1 MTSEQTMA
9 REDEADVFPR
19 NIMEFLDRFGTDAAC
34 LEYLRAVRWPD
45 GCECPSCGTAVDWET
60 ARGTLYC
67 RVCDRQTSVT
77 AGTIL
82 HNSRTPIR
90 KWFMGVWLL
99 CTQKTGVSAR
109 TIQRELKVGYKTA
122 WLMLQKLRGAM
133 VRADR
138 GSVSKEAEVD
148 ETYIGGE
155 ESGVSGRQLVGKAL
169 VAIAVELDGKKVGR
183 IRLRH
188 VPDASG
194 QSLVGFVA
202 DCVEPGARVHTDDW
216 SGYAGVAAAGYVHRV
231 TPILG
236 DAARALKYFPHV
248 HLVAS
253 LLKRWLG
260 ATHQGGV
267 QKPHLQGYLDEFAF
281 RFNRRRSR
289 HVGKIFHRLIEQ
301 MVVHKAK
308 TYKEITANAKETH

>member
-1 MTSEQTMA
+1 MIDDAKAASP
-9 REDEADVFPR
+9 EAIGPFPC
-19 NIMEFLDRFGTDAAC
+19 NLMEFLDRFGTDEAC
-34 LEYLRAVRWPD
+34 LEYLRAMRWPEGFKCPACGSGD
-45 GCECPSCGTAVDWET
+45 GWVT
-60 ARGTLYC
+60 ARGTIYC
-67 RVCDRQTSVT
+67 RGCDRQTSLT

-82 HNSRTPIR
+82 HNSRTPVR
-90 KWFMGVWLL
+90 KWFVGVWLL
-99 CTQKTGVSAR
+99 CTQKTGVSAK
-109 TIQRELKVGYKTA
+109 TLQRELKVGYKTA
-122 WLMLQKLRGAM
+122 WLILQKLRSAM

-138 GSVSKEAEVD
+138 SLLSKMAEVD
-148 ETYIGGE
+148 ETYVGGD
-155 ESGVSGRQLVGKAL
+155 ESGVAGRQLVGKSL

-183 IRLRH
+183 IRLRQ

-194 QSLVGFVA
+194 KSLVGFIA
-202 DCVEPGARVHTDDW
+202 DCVEKGARVHTDDW
-216 SGYAGVAAAGYVHRV
+216 NGYNGVTAAGYAHRV

-236 DAARALKYFPHV
+236 DPERALKFFPHV

-267 QKPHLQGYLDEFAF
+267 QKQHLQGYLDEFAF

-301 MVVHKAK
+301 LVVHKAK
-308 TYKEITANAKETH
+308 SYNEIVKGAKID

>member
-1 MTSEQTMA
+1 MA

-34 LEYLRAVRWPD
+34 LEYVRAVRWPD
-45 GCECPSCGTAVDWET
+45 GCKCPSCGTAVDWET

-202 DCVEPGARVHTDDW
+202 DCVEPGASRCRR
-216 SGYAGVAAAGYVHRV
+216 HRV
-231 TPILG
+231 CAPCH
-236 DAARALKYFPHV
+236 PHSWRCRTRIEV
-248 HLVAS
+248 LPPCSPRRLVAQTLAGCHPPGRCS
-253 LLKRWLG
+253 ETASPRVSRRIRL
-260 ATHQGGV
+260 
-267 QKPHLQGYLDEFAF
+267 PLQSPPRPPRGQDLPSA
-281 RFNRRRSR
+281 
-289 HVGKIFHRLIEQ
+289 H
-301 MVVHKAK
+301 
-308 TYKEITANAKETH
+308 